1 VNTRMTTSTAKPFAQ
16 AYAVGSR
23 LVHNGAAKTGMECRR
38 RYPQPARTAIGF
50 ANGGKRLILA
60 VIADDPGTPM
70 HGLDADQTARLMHDL
85 GATEAYMFDGSG
97 STEMLAKLPK
107 SSALSMRNYPAD
119 GLERPMPVGLGI
131 FRR

>member
-1 VNTRMTTSTAKPFAQ
+1 MTTTTGRPFAQ

-23 LVHNGAAKTGMECRR
+23 LVHDGTARTGMECRR

-50 ANGGKRLILA
+50 ADGGKRLILA
-60 VIADDPGTPM
+60 VVEDDPGTPM

-85 GATEAYMFDGSG
+85 GASEAYMFDGSG
-97 STEMLAKLPK
+97 STEMLARLPR
-107 SSALSMRNYPAD
+107 SSALSLRNYPAD
-119 GLERPMPVGLGI
+119 GLERPMPVGFGI